1 MSLVTLIWEIV
12 WHPLTVLVPLTNQL
26 GTGIY
31 PVLFFLI
38 FLESDMLIFSF
49 IPGQSLLFMVG
60 SIAANP
66 RSQLNIWWL
75 ILMFTVAATLGS
87 AVKYLTTRRWGDY
100 QEKLI
105 ERLPEQKVARATA
118 VFTHNQDQT
127 LLVGRFIPFVGL
139 FVPIIAG
146 TTDMKWRQFR
156 LYNLAGSFIWVV
168 SCSAVGYFFG
178 NTPFIQQNFT
188 WLFLG
193 LLAVPF
199 IARQGWQ
206 HYRLSRATEEH

>member
-1 MSLVTLIWEIV
+1 MSLIALIWEVV

-38 FLESDMLIFSF
+38 FLESGMLIFSF
-49 IPGQSLLFMVG
+49 IPGQSLLFMMG
-60 SIAANP
+60 SIAAYP
-66 RSQLNIWWL
+66 QSRLNIWWL
-75 ILMFTVAATLGS
+75 IVMFTLAATAGS
-87 AVKYLTTRRWGDY
+87 AVKYLTTRKWGDY

-105 ERLPEQKVARATA
+105 QRLPEQKVARATA
-118 VFTHNQDQT
+118 VFTNNEDQT
-127 LLVGRFIPFVGL
+127 LLIGRFIPFVGL

-146 TTDMKWRQFR
+146 TTDMDWRQFR
-156 LYNLAGSFIWVV
+156 FLNLLGSFIWVV

-178 NTPFIQQNFT
+178 NTPFIRENFT

-199 IARQGWQ
+199 LARQGWQ
-206 HYRLSRATEEH
+206 YWRSTRRG

>member
-1 MSLVTLIWEIV
+1 MSLVTMIWDVI

-38 FLESDMLIFSF
+38 FLESGMLIFSF

-60 SIAANP
+60 SIAASP
-66 RSQLNIWWL
+66 QSQLNIWWL
-75 ILMFTVAATLGS
+75 VLMFTLAATAGS
-87 AVKYLTTRRWGDY
+87 AVKYLTTLRWGDL
-100 QEKLI
+100 QEHLI
-105 ERLPEQKVARATA
+105 SKLPEQKVAQATA
-118 VFTHNQDQT
+118 VFNRNQDQT
-127 LLVGRFIPFVGL
+127 LLIGRFIPFVGL

-146 TTDMKWRQFR
+146 TTDMNWRQFR
-156 LYNLAGSFIWVV
+156 ALNLAGSFIWVF

-188 WLFLG
+188 WLFLI

-199 IARQGWQ
+199 LVRQGW
-206 HYRLSRATEEH
+206 HYLRTHRA